1 MIRFI
6 LEVQERRM
14 GILLAGWRRE
24 ADEVHKDIV
33 RLTDR
38 VARNV
43 ARAHVARADM
53 FIKFSM
59 CGTWQALSS

>member
-1 MIRFI
+1 
-6 LEVQERRM
+6 M